1 MDALLIIDM
10 QVGSFTSAPRM
21 DAQNVISRINRLSE
35 AFREQN
41 RPVVFIQHDGT
52 RENFLIHGS
61 PDWEVLPD
69 LIQDKRDKWI
79 EKTANDAFYK
89 TELDDYLRQN
99 KISTL
104 YMTGCATDFC
114 VNATLHSALVKD
126 YDIMVVKDAHTTAD
140 RPTLKAKE
148 IIEFHNWL
156 WENLTPT
163 DGRIRVMTTDELL
176 AQLP

>member
-1 MDALLIIDM
+1 MEALLIIDM
-10 QVGSFTSAPRM
+10 QVGSFLNTPRF
-21 DAQNVISRINRLSE
+21 DAENIINRINLLSRY
-35 AFREQN
+35 FRDQGK
-41 RPVVFIQHDGT
+41 PVVFIRHDGSK
-52 RENFLIHGS
+52 ENFLIHGS
-61 PDWEVLPD
+61 QDWEVLPD
-69 LIQDKRDKWI
+69 LIRDKRDQWI

-89 TELDDYLRQN
+89 TGLNDYLHRE

-126 YDIMVVKDAHTTAD
+126 YDIVVVKDAHTTAD
-140 RPTLKAKE
+140 RPTLTAE
-148 IIEFHNWL
+148 QIIEFHNWL

-163 DGRIRVMTTDELL
+163 GGRIRVMTTDELL